1 MRAERE
7 PSLWVLI
14 GSANTWRTRVP
25 SYWARTGFWLVL
37 PTLGERACHLTGPV
51 LSFDWFCQ
59 NWPRCVSSY
68 WARTE
73 FWLVLPRLGERACHL
88 TEPFWVLIGNLRV
101 LNFDWTTSKFYPMD
115 KVISTLRTT
124 WPWILEHIRLAQH
137 LNFSFDLSGEQDS
150 ASS

>member
-1 MRAERE
+1 MR
-7 PSLWVLI
+7 VL
-14 GSANTWRTRVP
+14 
-25 SYWARTGFWLVL
+25 SYWAV
-37 PTLGERACHLTGPV
+37 P
-51 LSFDWFCQ
+51 SFDWFCQ
-59 NWPRCVSSY
+59 HSAN
-68 WARTE
+68 ARDI
-73 FWLVLPRLGERACHL
+73 LLSPDVRKVDNYSAD
-88 TEPFWVLIGNLRV
+88 NLRV